1 MKPFES
7 FLANQLNEYVSYR
20 EDLGYSVK
28 PLRDH
33 LRFLDRY
40 LSQTTADW
48 DCFTPSFFLEM
59 RAKLKMK
66 PATVNKVLSTA
77 RYFFQFLIRRGHIAG
92 NPLQDIP
99 LLKEH
104 TPIPFVFSPD
114 QIDHLL
120 ETICKRLRKG
130 KTTFLTDLAKY
141 MSVLLMARCGVRISE
156 PLRLLCHH
164 YRPDDGTIY
173 IEKTKFRKDRLIP
186 VPKAV
191 MAEIENYL
199 SVRQAL
205 LPNDQNP
212 YLLAAKDQKPF
223 IDQQIRFFFRKSI
236 KVLGLDQSRKIVG
249 KTIFNPPTPHCL
261 RHSFAINTLV
271 AIKARRESPQHA
283 LPVLAAYLGHSHYKH
298 TAIYLKVADAISR
311 KNLVDFSMWK
321 RKKK

>member
-7 FLANQLNEYVSYR
+7 FLADQLNEYVSYR
-20 EDLGYSVK
+20 ENLGYSLK

-33 LRFLDRY
+33 LRPFDRY
-40 LSQTTADW
+40 LSRTSADW
-48 DCFTPSFFLEM
+48 DCLQPSFFLEM
-59 RAKLKMK
+59 RSKLKMK
-66 PATVNKVLSTA
+66 PVTVNKVLSAT
-77 RYFFQFLIRRGHIAG
+77 RYFFQFLIRRDHIAG

-104 TPIPFVFSPD
+104 TPIPFVFSPE
-114 QIDHLL
+114 QIDYLL
-120 ETICKRLRKG
+120 ETICKGLRKG
-130 KTTFLTDLAKY
+130 KTTFLSDLAKY
-141 MSVLLMARCGVRISE
+141 MSVLLISRCGLRISE
-156 PLRLLCHH
+156 PLRLLRHH
-164 YRPDDGTIY
+164 YRSDDGTIY

-191 MAEIENYL
+191 MTEIENYL
-199 SVRQAL
+199 SVRQSL

-236 KVLGLDQSRKIVG
+236 KAIGLDQPRKIVG
-249 KTIFNPPTPHCL
+249 NTIFNPPTPHSL

-271 AIKARRESPQHA
+271 AIKKRKQSPQHA

-298 TAIYLKVADAISR
+298 TAIYLKVADAVSR
-311 KNLVDFSMWK
+311 KNLVDFSMWQ